1 MRDRG
6 RKEGGQR
13 GEKTKQDF
21 KDKGQMKTIHPISGV
36 TVLFDNFP
44 EIIIAVLDLKKS
56 DFVCSCLVVFLYF
69 CSKIHHK

>member
-1 MRDRG
+1 
-6 RKEGGQR
+6 
-13 GEKTKQDF
+13 
-21 KDKGQMKTIHPISGV
+21 MKTIHPISGV